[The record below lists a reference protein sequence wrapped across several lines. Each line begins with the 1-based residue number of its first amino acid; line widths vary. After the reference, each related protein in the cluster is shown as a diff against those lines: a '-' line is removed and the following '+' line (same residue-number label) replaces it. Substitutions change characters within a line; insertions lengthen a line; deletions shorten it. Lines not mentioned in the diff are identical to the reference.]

1 MDYPKRK
8 RLRLPDYDYSSEGV
22 YFLTLCTKARA
33 PILSNIKIAYE
44 NGETVAAIS
53 LTHLGGIVQE
63 YILSIPKAYP
73 YINVD
78 SYVIMP
84 DHVHLLLRI
93 TSVPARRAE
102 SLAQPFATKEHYGCG
117 IPPAQPFATKERYGC
132 GVPPAQPFA
141 TKERYG
147 CGVPL
152 AGIAGIAGA
161 RPTASVIAQT
171 VAVFKRLTSRDC
183 KQTLWQDGY
192 YDHIIRD
199 AQDYQTRI
207 EYIETNPLRKILN
220 KE

>member
-22 YFLTLCTKARA
+22 YFLTLCTKDRA
-33 PILSNIKIAYE
+33 PILSNIKTANE

-102 SLAQPFATKEHYGCG
+102 SS
-117 IPPAQPFATKERYGC
+117 
-132 GVPPAQPFA
+132 
-141 TKERYG
+141 
-147 CGVPL
+147 
-152 AGIAGIAGA
+152 

-183 KQTLWQDGY
+183 KQALWQDGY